1 MFILLM
7 KHKKYTKRKYK
18 SKNTKRKY
26 KNTKKKY
33 KRKKSKKIN
42 KRKVKNKKLKY
53 KRLTRLGKKWVEQ
66 MEIYMKSIK

>member
-18 SKNTKRKY
+18 H

-33 KRKKSKKIN
+33 KRKKSKKSN

-66 MEIYMKSIK
+66 MEIYMKSIP

>member
-26 KNTKKKY
+26 K
-33 KRKKSKKIN
+33 RKKSKKS
-42 KRKVKNKKLKY
+42 KKSKVKNKKSKY